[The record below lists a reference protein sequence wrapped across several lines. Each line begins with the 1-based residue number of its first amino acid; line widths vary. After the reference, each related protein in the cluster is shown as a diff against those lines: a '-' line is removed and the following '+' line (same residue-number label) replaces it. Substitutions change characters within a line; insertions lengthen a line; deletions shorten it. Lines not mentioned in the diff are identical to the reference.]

1 MFQYTLTESQ
11 RDLYSNYSRQ
21 ERDRQNE
28 HSGAGRVNLNLY
40 GNKFYQ
46 GNKEKHQNLWKTE
59 KNCSSEGKQICYQV
73 SVLHKSKSVQS
84 LLTLGWGKTFYNQNI
99 WSFFDRLYNKI

>member
-73 SVLHKSKSVQS
+73 SVLYKSKSVQS

-99 WSFFDRLYNKI
+99 WSFLDRLYDEI